1 MTKTQ
6 RWSALTGLAVVV
18 VLLAGWFLLVAPK
31 RGEVADL
38 REQTTAQEQRHQQVR
53 TQLAMLK
60 AQDADLPAQRARLAE
75 IAAKLPDGTA
85 LPALVR
91 SLTETAD
98 RSGVDIVSM
107 TPGQPAAVT
116 VSSGSSSGSSAAGSS
131 TGSSSTGSSGTGSS
145 GKGSSGTGSAGAG
158 NAGQLASIP
167 VTLQVHGGYFQLEG
181 FVHRLETLRRAFLV
195 TGVTLAPGPKLQPSG
210 ADAGGGGSDAWTGNL
225 VATLTG
231 RVFMVSNRPTAP
243 TAQPSAAAS
252 AAAR

>member
-6 RWSALTGLAVVV
+6 QWSALAGLAVVV
-18 VLLAGWFLLVAPK
+18 VLLAGWCLLVAPK

-116 VSSGSSSGSSAAGSS
+116 ASSGSSS
-131 TGSSSTGSSGTGSS
+131 GSSGTGSS

>member
-6 RWSALTGLAVVV
+6 QWSALTGLAVVV

-107 TPGQPAAVT
+107 TPGQPTAVT
-116 VSSGSSSGSSAAGSS
+116 ASSGSSSGSSAAGSS
-131 TGSSSTGSSGTGSS
+131 GTGSSGTGSS
-145 GKGSSGTGSAGAG
+145 GTGSSGTGSAGAG

-195 TGVTLAPGPKLQPSG
+195 TGVTLAPSPKLQPSG

-231 RVFMVSNRPTAP
+231 RVFVVSNRPTAS

>member
-6 RWSALTGLAVVV
+6 QWSALTGLAVVV

-98 RSGVDIVSM
+98 RSGVDIVSI

-116 VSSGSSSGSSAAGSS
+116 GSSGSSSGSSGA
-131 TGSSSTGSSGTGSS
+131 GSS
-145 GKGSSGTGSAGAG
+145 GKGSSSTGSAGAG
-158 NAGQLASIP
+158 NGGQLASIP
-167 VTLQVHGGYFQLEG
+167 VTLQVHGGFFQLEG

-231 RVFMVSNRPTAP
+231 RVFMVSKRPTAP

-252 AAAR
+252 AASR